1 MAACAGA
8 LGIRLEKPGYY
19 VLLVDGKEPDTLDV
33 PRALRLMQAAIAL
46 TLAAALM
53 ILFYWALI
61 SRSSGL

>member
-19 VLLVDGKEPDTLDV
+19 VLVKDGKEPDTLDV

>member
-19 VLLVDGKEPDTLDV
+19 VLVKDGKEPDTLDV

-53 ILFYWALI
+53 MLFYWALI
-61 SRSSGL
+61 SGSCGL

>member
-19 VLLVDGKEPDTLDV
+19 VLVKDGKEPETLDV
-33 PRALRLMQAAIAL
+33 PQALRLMQAAIAL